1 MKQHITVEE
10 LMELAPYQRDRL
22 NDLWIPRKYD
32 LAAAFICK
40 DAENNEY
47 DIFEYVI
54 GHVNVEESRSGYHM
68 TLVNME
74 SIRSLVSAQEEANDE
89 SINVDPAED
98 EFKEED
104 FCFEYERPDIYS
116 KNDCLPLLNIGQML
130 EILKKCGYGNGKF
143 YTNIDS
149 DGKTGIGREIAEYE
163 SYGMDY
169 ENEELCNALWSAVK
183 EVL

>member
-10 LMELAPYQRDRL
+10 LMELTPYQRDRL

-40 DAENNEY
+40 DAGNNEY

-54 GHVNVEESRSGYHM
+54 GHVSIEKLRSGYNV
-68 TLVNME
+68 TLINIE
-74 SIRSLVSAQEEANDE
+74 SIRSLAAAQEETDDE
-89 SINVDPAED
+89 PLNED
-98 EFKEED
+98 LVEDDFIEED
-104 FCFEYERPDIYS
+104 FCFEYERPDLYS
-116 KNDCLPLLNIGQML
+116 KNDCLPLLNVGQML

-143 YTNIDS
+143 YVSIDNE
-149 DGKTGIGREIAEYE
+149 GKNGIGQQITEYE

-169 ENEELCNALWSAVK
+169 EDEELCNVLWSAVK
-183 EVL
+183 EAL